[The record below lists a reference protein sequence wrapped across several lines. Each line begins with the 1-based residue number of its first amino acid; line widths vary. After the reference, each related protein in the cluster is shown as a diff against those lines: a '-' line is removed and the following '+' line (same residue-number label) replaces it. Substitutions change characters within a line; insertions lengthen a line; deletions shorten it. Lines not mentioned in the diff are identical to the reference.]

1 MCSVGTSGSVA
12 RVQYLPWDTERTR
25 WAPRGAILLSRT
37 WCGLDGIMRILH
49 VIDRLGTSGTETSLR
64 ELLPALEDGHLHHGV
79 VTFSS
84 GGPPPDR
91 FSELGIQVFAPESAI
106 HGRLARIKHV
116 QRAVHDF
123 RPDLLHTALFE
134 ADLAGRVAGRLSRK
148 PVLSSL
154 VNTSYVPEAWPHGRS
169 ERLKFAGVKAIDAFL
184 GRRATYAFHAVT
196 QAVADRMVADL
207 GIDPSR
213 IWVVP
218 RGRSL
223 QRLGEPSSVRRD
235 AVRGRLRLSAETSV
249 ILNVGRHEPQK
260 GQNDLLTAM
269 SSLRGAHPDLCLLIA
284 GREGRSTPELHRRIR
299 DEGLED
305 VVRLLGARDDIGD
318 LLSAADVFA
327 FPSRYEGIG
336 GAMLEAM
343 LMGVPVVASDLPGLH
358 EVLDDGR
365 WGVLVPVADPRELA
379 TAIHQALA
387 DPEEA
392 SRRAAM
398 ARRRALEVYSFDA
411 SVEGM
416 RSMYLELGAEI
427 EASIS
432 GRRGRRAGSRP
443 AHRALRSG
451 ARRAR
456 PRA

>member
-1 MCSVGTSGSVA
+1 VVVPLRFNRDHGLPGTRSSDSTRCHTAPPA
-12 RVQYLPWDTERTR
+12 RR
-25 WAPRGAILLSRT
+25 
-37 WCGLDGIMRILH
+37 GLDGIMRILH

-64 ELLPALEDGHLHHGV
+64 ELLPALEDRDLHHGV

-106 HGRLARIKHV
+106 RGRLARVKHV
-116 QRAVHDF
+116 HRAINGF
-123 RPDLLHTALFE
+123 RPDLLHSALFE
-134 ADLAGRVAGRLSRK
+134 ADLAGRIAGRLTRT

-154 VNTSYVPEAWPHGRS
+154 VNTSYVPEAWPDGRS

-196 QAVADRMVADL
+196 HAVADRMVGDL

-235 AVRGRLRLSAETSV
+235 AVRARLGLSADTSV

-260 GQNDLLTAM
+260 GQNDLLTAVAR
-269 SSLRGAHPDLCLLIA
+269 LRSTHQDLCLLIA
-284 GREGRSTPELHRRIR
+284 GRDGRSTPELHRRIR

-343 LMGVPVVASDLPGLH
+343 LMGVPVVASDLAGLR

-365 WGVLVPVADPRELA
+365 WGVLVPVADP
-379 TAIHQALA
+379 TALA
-387 DPEEA
+387 KALHGALAEPEEA
-392 SRRAAM
+392 STRAAM
-398 ARRRALEVYSFDA
+398 ARSRALEVYSFRA

-427 EASIS
+427 EASVWR
-432 GRRGRRAGSRP
+432 RRGSRRLHGRSDHRVLERRTRRVRP
-443 AHRALRSG
+443 KA
-451 ARRAR
+451 
-456 PRA
+456 